1 MWRLLRWIVDWHH
14 SSLSRAM
21 VVVVVVVV
29 VIVVVVVVVIVVV
42 VVLILGFHGN
52 VFLFHRRLRDSCLP
66 QLYCMQVIPP

>member
-21 VVVVVVVV
+21 VVV
-29 VIVVVVVVVIVVV
+29 VVVVVVVIVVV